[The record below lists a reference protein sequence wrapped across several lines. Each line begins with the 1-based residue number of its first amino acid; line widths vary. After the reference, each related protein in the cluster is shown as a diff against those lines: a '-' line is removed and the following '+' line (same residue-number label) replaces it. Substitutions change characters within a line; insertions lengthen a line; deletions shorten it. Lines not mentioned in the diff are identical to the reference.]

1 MTLLTNDLTST
12 AVEIATSTKAGEI
25 KRHLDIRNFLGSND
39 NAIRLQILAAMIA
52 YLLLRIAARANHITM
67 RPIRLAE
74 LVRQFL
80 LTRRPIATI
89 DKPPPIDPS
98 QRKSGNSLDQ
108 MEFCYA

>member
-1 MTLLTNDLTST
+1 LRSLP
-12 AVEIATSTKAGEI
+12 STKAGEI
-25 KRHLDIRNFLGSND
+25 KFLGSND
-39 NAIRLQILAAMIA
+39 NAIRPQILAAMIA

-80 LTRRPIATI
+80 FTRRPIATI
-89 DKPPPIDPS
+89 DEPPRIDPS

>member
-1 MTLLTNDLTST
+1 LKSPP
-12 AVEIATSTKAGEI
+12 STKAGEI
-25 KRHLDIRNFLGSND
+25 KQHLDIRNFLGSND
-39 NAIRLQILAAMIA
+39 NAIRPQILAAMIA

-74 LVRQFL
+74 LVRHF
-80 LTRRPIATI
+80 RPIATI
-89 DKPPPIDPS
+89 DEPPPINPS

>member
-1 MTLLTNDLTST
+1 LKSPP
-12 AVEIATSTKAGEI
+12 STKAGEI
-25 KRHLDIRNFLGSND
+25 KQHLDIRNFLGSND
-39 NAIRLQILAAMIA
+39 NAIRPQILAAMIA

-74 LVRQFL
+74 LVRQFRF
-80 LTRRPIATI
+80 TRRPIATI
-89 DKPPPIDPS
+89 DEPPPINPS